1 MKSDSIFLLVVAIG
15 VFFVSLGY
23 GLFPFTSMQSL
34 YEIEVSNINAAN
46 IYRGIMGL
54 YIALSIFWIVGA
66 FNDSL
71 RLAALWS
78 LTVFMAGVGLGRVLS
93 IIIDGMP
100 DVTPKNIVES
110 IEKELNWG
118 AEKLRDDI
126 TCMAININNTELIKK
141 K

>member
-23 GLFPFTSMQSL
+23 GLFPYTSMQSL
-34 YEIEVSNINAAN
+34 YEIEVRNINAAN

-66 FNDSL
+66 FKDSL

-100 DVTPKNIVES
+100 DMIFINYLIVE
-110 IEKELNWG
+110 IIG
-118 AEKLRDDI
+118 AFLGFKF
-126 TCMAININNTELIKK
+126 IKSAVK
-141 K
+141 

>member
-1 MKSDSIFLLVVAIG
+1 
-15 VFFVSLGY
+15 
-23 GLFPFTSMQSL
+23 MQSL

-66 FNDSL
+66 FKDSL

-100 DVTPKNIVES
+100 DMIFINYLIVE
-110 IEKELNWG
+110 IIG
-118 AEKLRDDI
+118 AFLGFKF
-126 TCMAININNTELIKK
+126 IKSAVK
-141 K
+141 

>member
-15 VFFVSLGY
+15 VFFASLGY
-23 GLFPFTSMQSL
+23 GLFPYTSMQSL

-66 FNDSL
+66 FKDSL

-78 LTVFMAGVGLGRVLS
+78 LTVFMTGVGLGRVLS

-100 DVTPKNIVES
+100 DMIFINYLTVE
-110 IEKELNWG
+110 IIG
-118 AEKLRDDI
+118 AFLGFKF
-126 TCMAININNTELIKK
+126 IKSAK

>member
-23 GLFPFTSMQSL
+23 GLFPYTSMQSL
-34 YEIEVSNINAAN
+34 YEIEVGNINAAN

-66 FNDSL
+66 FKDSL

-78 LTVFMAGVGLGRVLS
+78 LTVFMTGVGLGRVLS

-100 DVTPKNIVES
+100 DMIFINYLIVE
-110 IEKELNWG
+110 IIG
-118 AEKLRDDI
+118 AFLGFKF
-126 TCMAININNTELIKK
+126 IKSAVK
-141 K
+141 

>member
-1 MKSDSIFLLVVAIG
+1 MKSDSIFLLVVAFG

-23 GLFPFTSMQSL
+23 GLFPHTSMRSL

-66 FNDSL
+66 FKDSL
-71 RLAALWS
+71 RIAALWS

-100 DVTPKNIVES
+100 DMIF
-110 IEKELNWG
+110 
-118 AEKLRDDI
+118 
-126 TCMAININNTELIKK
+126 INYLETKI
-141 K
+141 